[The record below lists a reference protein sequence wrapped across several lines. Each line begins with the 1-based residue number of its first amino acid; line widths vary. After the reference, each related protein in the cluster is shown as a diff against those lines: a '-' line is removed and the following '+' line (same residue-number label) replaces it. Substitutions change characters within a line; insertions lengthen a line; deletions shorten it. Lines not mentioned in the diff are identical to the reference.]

1 MCVRTAILIMILS
14 IQSGKMPNFY
24 IIDQRGV
31 VAGDIIKK
39 TFKELEDYD
48 AVRFLLEDR
57 MKLSELPDMGSI
69 LAM

>member
-1 MCVRTAILIMILS
+1 MILS